1 MKNSRIDVKKII
13 IANIVPIVFL
23 AISAVGIMYSGVSG
37 AIIMSDVVSR
47 FARNGFFVL
56 SLLFP
61 VLAGMGLNFGIVV
74 GAMAAQ
80 IAIFI
85 VSAMNIT
92 GMAGIMAAM
101 VITLPFAL
109 LFGWLSALVSN
120 STKGQEMLSSMFVG
134 YFAHGVYLIVF
145 LFILGGVIKID
156 APDLMIPGTNVGVRN
171 TIDLTGIK
179 YAFDD
184 LLKVDIFTF
193 CFICA
198 AFAAICAAYIYI
210 KEKRLSK
217 GVLAAAVVLAA
228 VGAAG
233 MVLPGLLMYKR
244 VVKVP
249 VVTYALIALLCLFIN
264 FFFKTKL
271 GQDMRAVGQNMEIAE
286 VSGINVNKTRT
297 IAQILS
303 VVLAGWGQ
311 IIFLQNLGNLA
322 TYNAHQNVGMF
333 ASAAL
338 LIGGASVQKAT
349 VTQALVGTLLFH
361 LLFNVSPM
369 AGKNIFG
376 SAVIGEYFRVFIAY
390 GIIALAIALHAWK
403 QAMGK
408 KEN

>member
-1 MKNSRIDVKKII
+1 MKNSRIDIKKII
-13 IANIVPIVFL
+13 VANIVPIVFL

-179 YAFDD
+179 YAIDD

-198 AFAAICAAYIYI
+198 AFAAVCAAYIYI

-217 GVLAAAVVLAA
+217 GVMAAAVVLAA

>member
-92 GMAGIMAAM
+92 GMAGIVVAM

-179 YAFDD
+179 YAIDD

-198 AFAAICAAYIYI
+198 AFAAVCAAYIYI

-271 GQDMRAVGQNMEIAE
+271 GQDMMAVGQNMEIAE

>member
-1 MKNSRIDVKKII
+1 MKKSRIDVKKII

-179 YAFDD
+179 YAIDD

-233 MVLPGLLMYKR
+233 MVLPGLFMYKR